1 MKTNIK
7 RLSLAAAVLG
17 LVMGGTSLTLI
28 NQVHA
33 STGAQTTQ
41 QTKNAT
47 INISQ
52 SDAINK
58 VNEKFGSK
66 SIKEIEVK
74 NKKDKYIYE
83 VEGFDSEKEYKV
95 KIDANTGKILKA
107 KSEKL
112 DDDEK
117 KQEALDLS
125 NLMSRGEATK
135 LAQTKASG
143 QAVKWSLEM
152 DNNKPVWK
160 VEFKDGNKEIEVKID
175 AKDQKI
181 LKVKTDD
188 KKDSKD
194 KHAKDHSESKNKD
207 RDHDKNKK
215 SESNDTNDQDDSKSD
230 DN

>member
-41 QTKNAT
+41 KTKNAT

-58 VNEKFGSK
+58 FNEKFGSK

-112 DDDEK
+112 DDEK

-125 NLMSRGEATK
+125 NLMSRAEATK

-181 LKVKTDD
+181 LKVETDD

-215 SESNDTNDQDDSKSD
+215 SESNDTNDQDGTKSD